1 MGTTEYSLPDLI
13 KKAEHYAA
21 MAEHCEEDVRIK
33 LRQWGCDS
41 SDEQRVIDALVKDNF
56 INHSRYIDAFAHDK
70 LLYQGWGRKKIKA
83 GLLAK
88 HIDADDIDESLNNL
102 DEQTYFSVLR
112 KVASKKK
119 TSNREQLIRFLLQR
133 GFTYSEITSVIRS

>member
-1 MGTTEYSLPDLI
+1 METTECSLPDLI

-41 SDEQRVIDALVKDNF
+41 ADEQRIIDALVKDNF
-56 INHSRYIDAFAHDK
+56 INDSRYAAAFAHDK
-70 LLYQGWGRKKIKA
+70 LMYQGWGRMKIKA
-83 GLLAK
+83 GLVAK
-88 HIDADDIDESLNNL
+88 HIDEDDIEESLSNI

-112 KVASKKK
+112 KVAGKKK
-119 TSNREQLIRFLLQR
+119 TDNHEQLIRFLLQR
-133 GFTYSEITSVIRS
+133 GFTYSEISSIIPS